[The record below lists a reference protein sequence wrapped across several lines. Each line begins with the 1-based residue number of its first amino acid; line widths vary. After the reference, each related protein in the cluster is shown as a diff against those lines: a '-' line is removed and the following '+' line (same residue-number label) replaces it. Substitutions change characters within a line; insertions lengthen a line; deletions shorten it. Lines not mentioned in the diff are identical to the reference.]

1 MCVRRILLKC
11 TKLELCVLSTDWWLI
26 KEWPYRS
33 LNLDLDKS
41 SRGYWVL
48 HGLHSASHYDRTLL
62 SSAAFPRAQKLL
74 WPRTLTDAGRVS
86 CLLLNIAS
94 LCPGFCWG
102 HIHLVGAPTLFQWTS
117 GFLVLAGPY
126 FIECLLA
133 WVVTTDDIHL
143 SVLYKV
149 HGATIYY

>member
-117 GFLVLAGPY
+117 WLPCAGWSLFYRVSLSLSGHNWWHSPQ
-126 FIECLLA
+126 C
-133 WVVTTDDIHL
+133 VV
-143 SVLYKV
+143 
-149 HGATIYY
+149 